1 MFMLRLIF
9 WGALILMLLPS
20 SQEDKQALYGTAE
33 RTAQDFASFCNRNP
47 QVCETVGNAAGTLL
61 QKIQVGAGMIRD
73 AIDAWRK
80 GEAPHQQ
87 APAGDAKPVTDRL
100 PQKSR
105 DAAESVSRYT
115 LTSDDLKPEWRGPVA
130 SR

>member
-1 MFMLRLIF
+1 MFLLRLIF

-20 SQEDKQALYGTAE
+20 SQEDKQVLYGAAE
-33 RTAQDFASFCNRNP
+33 RTAQDFASFCDRNP

-61 QKIQVGAGMIRD
+61 QKIQVGAGMMRD
-73 AIDAWRK
+73 AVDAWRNSD
-80 GEAPHQQ
+80 APHRQD
-87 APAGDAKPVTDRL
+87 PAGRAKPVTDRL
-100 PQKSR
+100 PQQPY
-105 DAAESVSRYT
+105 DAAQRVSNYT